1 MMIFLDETGTDR
13 RDTLRKKGYSLRG
26 KPAKKQ
32 QLLIRGEHV
41 TVISYLS
48 VEGILGC
55 HTVRGGVNSDVF
67 YSITLKHLVPLLM
80 PFNGINKNSIVI
92 MDNCSIHHTQEV
104 VSTTEDTGTILHFL
118 PPYSPDFNPIE
129 EAFSK
134 VKTVMKGME
143 NEMQAL
149 EDIDMIIYA
158 AFSSISPDDCKG
170 WIKQTGIYNL

>member
-104 VSTTEDTGTILHFL
+104 VSTIEDTGIILHFCL
-118 PPYSPDFNPIE
+118 LIHLTLTPLRRHFQRL
-129 EAFSK
+129 K
-134 VKTVMKGME
+134 
-143 NEMQAL
+143 L
-149 EDIDMIIYA
+149 
-158 AFSSISPDDCKG
+158 
-170 WIKQTGIYNL
+170 